1 LHFSIVQRKIIRLS
15 FLTALGLV
23 ILMWL
28 VFLVDSQFQLN
39 LYKFGNHPL
48 HVDGLTGILFSPL
61 IHSATDPGHILNNTM
76 PTLVLT
82 WMLFYHYRIIATKS
96 LVIIWLVSGLGL
108 WLLGRETFH
117 IGMSGVIYGLSAF
130 LTFSGFFRKNLR
142 VAGVSLLVIFLY
154 GSMVWG
160 IFPIKEQI
168 SWEGHAAGLF
178 TGIIVALIFRK
189 SPPQAVKMQYEIE
202 EEMGIEPGEFWKD
215 NPDANETQTTNQ
227 PQNSQEEKME

>member
-1 LHFSIVQRKIIRLS
+1 MHFSIVQRKIIRLS